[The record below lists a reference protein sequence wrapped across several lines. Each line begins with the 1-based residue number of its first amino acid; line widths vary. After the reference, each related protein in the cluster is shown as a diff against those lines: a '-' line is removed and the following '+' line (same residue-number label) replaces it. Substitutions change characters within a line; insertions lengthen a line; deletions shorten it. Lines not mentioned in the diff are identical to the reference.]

1 MMKVRNAEEIA
12 ALYDHDYLAWIEA
25 TTECLQQRDYSN
37 IDWENL
43 MEEIASLGRDDKRR
57 LETDLVVVLWHL
69 LKWQYKPDHRN
80 CTWELNIVEHRRRI
94 LENLETSPSLKA
106 FMVRELPESYVDS
119 VGQASIETG
128 LPKDKFPTN
137 CPYTVEQILDE
148 DFLPEVAV

>member
-1 MMKVRNAEEIA
+1 
-12 ALYDHDYLAWIEA
+12 
-25 TTECLQQRDYSN
+25 
-37 IDWENL
+37 ENL

-57 LETDLVVVLWHL
+57 LETDLAVVLRHL